1 MGFIKWRVK
10 IDINSM
16 KIQSKNFEV
25 VFLSLSVGLTAF
37 CLCRAVF
44 CCAFWNSAWSA
55 GAHMYTFFAED
66 TSEAWR
72 MSKRACETW
81 LKAERGAQI
90 SKLWLQHQAWWRH
103 SVRLRSAWGMS
114 SKSLLSKHFCIAPFL
129 GHINCRCVC
138 SISFLSFSPSF
149 SWSINGNNPHLST
162 KTVSLQENV
171 ETGCGLQHVC
181 WEAEWSAGAF

>member
-1 MGFIKWRVK
+1 
-10 IDINSM
+10 M

-81 LKAERGAQI
+81 SKAERGAQI